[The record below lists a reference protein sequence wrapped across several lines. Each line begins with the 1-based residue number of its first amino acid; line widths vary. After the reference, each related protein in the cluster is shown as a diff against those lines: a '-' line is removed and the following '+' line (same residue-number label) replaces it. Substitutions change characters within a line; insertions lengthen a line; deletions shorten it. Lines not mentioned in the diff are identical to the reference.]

1 MAQAYKFAEPTGDL
15 NRAGA
20 ALVDIGPAI
29 LNGGVTTFLALVLLS
44 SASSHVFRVFF
55 KVFTLSVV
63 FGLFHGL
70 VFIPT
75 MLAVLFEESGEA
87 KRAKHVVQRA

>member
-1 MAQAYKFAEPTGDL
+1 MAQAYKFAEPKGDL

-55 KVFTLSVV
+55 KVR
-63 FGLFHGL
+63 
-70 VFIPT
+70 
-75 MLAVLFEESGEA
+75 AVAMMYQKKSTVESGYSDT
-87 KRAKHVVQRA
+87 H